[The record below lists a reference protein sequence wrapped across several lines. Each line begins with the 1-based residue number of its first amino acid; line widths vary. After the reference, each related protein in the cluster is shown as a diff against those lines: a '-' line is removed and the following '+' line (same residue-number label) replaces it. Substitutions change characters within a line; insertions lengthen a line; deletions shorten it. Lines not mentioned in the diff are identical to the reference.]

1 MTYGTRPKGE
11 TMQRRKS
18 LAVGALVALSL
29 VAGACSS
36 KAKTTDTTVAG
47 AADTTAAAGAD
58 TTTVVADTTVA
69 AAAGTTVAGAA
80 DTTVAAG
87 TSVAAVGATT
97 GEPGTAGGKIEC
109 KDQYKGKKVSIFSP
123 NDDVKEI
130 AAIQAAVLP
139 FEKCTGATVAWEGS
153 KDFEANVKVRLDAGN
168 APDVIDFPQPG
179 LLALQAR
186 AGKLVELPADIK
198 TDLDTNFLGGW
209 TGYGTVDSKLYGAA
223 FAQNFK
229 SFVWY
234 NPQAFAAKGYTI
246 PTTLTELIAL
256 SDKIVADG
264 GTPWCAGIESGA
276 ATGWV
281 ITDWV
286 EDMMLRL
293 NGADVYDQWVNHKI
307 AFNDPKVK
315 VAVDAVGG
323 ILKNSKYVGNVK
335 AIATTRFQD
344 GGLPIVDGKCYM
356 HRQANFYKTFWPA
369 GTVFGD
375 KGTISAFYLPVAKAG
390 DPKVMLGGGDINA
403 ATNNKPETFDTIRFV
418 SSVEYANARAKSS
431 GTFSPRKDY
440 DTKQLQDPFDQVFAD
455 IGKSADVFR
464 FDGSDQMPG
473 AVGSGSFW
481 KESTAWIVGESTDD
495 MLNNVEK
502 SWPAS

>member
-1 MTYGTRPKGE
+1 
-11 TMQRRKS
+11 MQRSKT
-18 LAVGALVALSL
+18 LAIGALVALSL
-29 VAGACSS
+29 VAGACSKDKS
-36 KAKTTDTTVAG
+36 SDTTAAPVAETTAAATAETTAAA
-47 AADTTAAAGAD
+47 AADTTAAAATD
-58 TTTVVADTTVA
+58 TTAAAATDTTAAAVA
-69 AAAGTTVAGAA
+69 AA
-80 DTTVAAG
+80 
-87 TSVAAVGATT
+87 VGD
-97 GEPGTAGGKIEC
+97 PGTAGGKIKCE
-109 KDQYKGKKVSIFSP
+109 DQYKGKKVSIFSP

-130 AAIQAAVLP
+130 AAIDAAVLP
-139 FEKCTGATVAWEGS
+139 FEKCTGVDVVWEGS
-153 KDFEANVKVRLDAGN
+153 KTFEADVKVRLDAGN

-179 LLALQAR
+179 LLGVQAR

-198 TDLDTNFLGGW
+198 TDLDANFLAGW
-209 TGYGTVDSKLYGAA
+209 TGYGTVDGKLYGSA

-234 NPQAFAAKGYTI
+234 SPKAFADKGYTV

-293 NGADVYDQWVNHKI
+293 NGPEVYDQWVNHTI
-307 AFNDPKVK
+307 PFNDPKVK
-315 VAVDAVGG
+315 AAVDAVGA
-323 ILKNSKYVGNVK
+323 ILKNPKYVGNVK

-344 GGLPIVDGKCYM
+344 GGLAIADGKCFM
-356 HRQANFYKTFWPA
+356 HRQANFYKTFWAA
-369 GTVFGD
+369 GTTFGD
-375 KGTISAFYLPVAKAG
+375 DGAISAFYLPVAKAG

-403 ATNNKPETFDTIRFV
+403 ATNDKPETMDTIRFV

-440 DTKQLQDPFDQVFAD
+440 DTTQLQDKFDQKFAD
-455 IGKSADVFR
+455 IGKSAAVFR
-464 FDGSDQMPG
+464 FDGSDLMPS
-473 AVGSGSFW
+473 AVGAGSFW
-481 KESTAWIVGESTDD
+481 KEATAWIVGESTDD
-495 MLNNVEK
+495 MLNNIEK